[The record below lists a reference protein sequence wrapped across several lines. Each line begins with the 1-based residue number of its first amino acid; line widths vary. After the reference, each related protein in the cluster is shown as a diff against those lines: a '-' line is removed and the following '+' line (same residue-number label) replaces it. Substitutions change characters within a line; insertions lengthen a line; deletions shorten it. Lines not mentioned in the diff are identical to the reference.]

1 MKHLSVRLI
10 ALGLVLIFCNQT
22 AMAQKKT
29 GVGNP
34 KYKTAIGVK
43 AVPFAVTWKN
53 FSSKRNRAFEF
64 LADFNDGFRLT
75 GLYEWHGN
83 LNGPGNLKWYI
94 GFGGH
99 SGYYDK
105 DTEDGIMFG
114 LDAVGG
120 LDYKFRYLPVNIS
133 LDWQPAYEFITP
145 GTDFQ
150 GGRGGLAVRFAF

>member
-1 MKHLSVRLI
+1 MKHLPIKAMV
-10 ALGLVLIFCNQT
+10 LGLILIISKS
-22 AMAQKKT
+22 AMAQDKAGADK
-29 GVGNP
+29 P
-34 KYKTAIGVK
+34 KYKNAIGVK
-43 AVPFAVTWKN
+43 FAPFAVTWKN

-64 LADFNDGFRLT
+64 LADFNDGFRIT

-99 SGYYDK
+99 SGYYEK
-105 DTEDGIMFG
+105 NTEDGIMFG
-114 LDAVGG
+114 LDAAGG
-120 LDYKFRYLPVNIS
+120 LDYKFLHLPINLS

-150 GGRGGLAVRFAF
+150 ANRGGLAVRFAF

>member
-1 MKHLSVRLI
+1 MKQSVK
-10 ALGLVLIFCNQT
+10 AMVLGLILMVAEQSV
-22 AMAQKKT
+22 MAQDNA
-29 GVGNP
+29 GVGKP
-34 KYKTAIGVK
+34 KYKSAIGVK
-43 AVPFAVTWKN
+43 VLPFAVTWKN

-99 SGYYDK
+99 SGYYDNNS
-105 DTEDGIMFG
+105 EDGIMFG
-114 LDAVGG
+114 LDGAGG
-120 LDYKFRYLPVNIS
+120 LDYKFLHLPINLS

-145 GTDFQ
+145 GFDFQ
-150 GGRGGLAVRFAF
+150 GNRGGLAVRFAF